1 MELIYLAHPFGGEKE
16 NVEKVVHGEWMKHG
30 LGTHQWFCS
39 VCEGKE
45 SAKRPYC
52 PRCGA
57 RMESEGGT

>member
-1 MELIYLAHPFGGEKE
+1 MTRSEHIAAD
-16 NVEKVVHGEWMKHG
+16 VAKVVHGEWLKHG

-57 RMESEGGT
+57 KMDGEKEGV